1 MERRVTA
8 RYPVQFTL
16 DFLGQHTVG
25 VGSATD
31 LSTEG
36 CAVGGNLI
44 VHEGWN
50 LELRL
55 YLPGQDLPMEVVAAV
70 QWTKG
75 QKFGLKF
82 LRMEPEQQE
91 RLRRFISS
99 LEAGPTH

>member
-1 MERRVTA
+1 MERRVSA

-25 VGSATD
+25 VGSASD
-31 LSTEG
+31 LSTGG
-36 CAVGGNLI
+36 CAVEGNLI

-50 LELRL
+50 LEMRL
-55 YLPGQDLPMEVVAAV
+55 YLPGQDLPMEVGAAV
-70 QWTKG
+70 QWTQG

-91 RLRRFISS
+91 RLRRFIST
-99 LEAGPTH
+99 LEAGPTR

>member
-1 MERRVTA
+1 MEQRITA

-25 VGSATD
+25 VGSAND

-36 CAVGGNLI
+36 CAVEGNLV

-55 YLPGQDLPMEVVAAV
+55 YLPGQDLPMEVVAV
-70 QWTKG
+70 VLWTKG
-75 QKFGLKF
+75 QQFGLKF
-82 LRMEPEQQE
+82 IRMEPEQQE
-91 RLRRFISS
+91 RLQRFISS

>member
-1 MERRVTA
+1 MRWR
-8 RYPVQFTL
+8 VQF
-16 DFLGQHTVG
+16 DH
-25 VGSATD
+25 
-31 LSTEG
+31 EG
-36 CAVGGNLI
+36 RDYHRGRLAVGGNLI

-55 YLPGQDLPMEVVAAV
+55 YLPGQDLPMEVEAVV